1 MKIGLICGDGL
12 PVSGLLT
19 VFRNVF
25 HLGRSMGVFDDTV
38 VADLGYSWRSDKT
51 RFFPN
56 GPESHPYP
64 PWLRPTI
71 NDSIAGLDRAE
82 LSAELEDIRRRVAA
96 FDRLEEAERQ
106 SLVDRIETLRQVY
119 FDHFTTWLERHDPD
133 WVFAVNLTLPHA
145 VSVTSALYMAAD
157 RHYRARR
164 GGLVIWDH
172 DLCGSNGRWDIA
184 IDRRFYPSVPNGV
197 TPLPA
202 EAAHVDWI
210 VVSQGLAR
218 EAESYGT
225 AARPR
230 VIANLLPAIP
240 PGIDERHHEFARQL
254 GLSLERPILVSP
266 VRIYRVKGVDQS
278 LRFHAEVVGEC
289 LRRSLPPPYLLV
301 FGDLAEDPDYGDELV
316 ALRDELATQ
325 EDVRFL
331 GGVPLETVREAYG
344 NWRLNEVDLLRL
356 ARATH
361 GGVVFTP
368 SVSDFETIGLGAGL
382 AAAAEIPAVST
393 RYNAFDE
400 IYGAAGVECTTFETD
415 GTGMGAAAVT
425 FVDVLAAFAGHDAD
439 LTAALKRNRHA
450 VESLFPTEPWRTLLD
465 SMNGAI
471 AGSDPLAEELTM

>member
-19 VFRNVF
+19 VFRSVYR
-25 HLGRSMGVFDDTV
+25 LGRSMGVFDHMV
-38 VADLGYSWRSDKT
+38 VADLGYSWRADKT

-56 GPESHPYP
+56 GPDSHPYP
-64 PWLRPTI
+64 PWLRPTV
-71 NDSIAGLDRAE
+71 NDAIAGLDRAE
-82 LSAELEDIRRRVAA
+82 LSAELEDIRRCVAA
-96 FDRLEEAERQ
+96 FDGLVEAERQ

-119 FDHFTTWLERHDPD
+119 FDHFRTWLERHDPD

-145 VSVTSALYMAAD
+145 VSVTSALYMAAE

-184 IDRRFYPSVPNGV
+184 IDRRFYPSVPNDV

-202 EAAHVDWI
+202 EAAHVNWI

-218 EAESYGT
+218 EAESYDT
-225 AARPR
+225 TSRPK
-230 VIANLLPAIP
+230 VIANLLPVIP
-240 PGIDERHHEFARQL
+240 PGIDDRHHEFTRQL
-254 GLSLERPILVSP
+254 ELSLERPILLSP
-266 VRIYRVKGVDQS
+266 VRIYRVKGVNQS

-301 FGDLAEDPDYGDELV
+301 FGDLDEDPDYGDELV
-316 ALRDELATQ
+316 ALRDELAT
-325 EDVRFL
+325 EKYVRFL
-331 GGVPLETVREAYG
+331 GGVPLESVREADG
-344 NWRLNEVDLLRL
+344 DWRLDEVDLLRL

-368 SVSDFETIGLGAGL
+368 SVSDFETVGLGAGL
-382 AAAAEIPAVST
+382 AAAAEVPAVST

-400 IYGAAGVECTTFETD
+400 FYGAAGISCTTFETD
-415 GTGMGAAAVT
+415 GTGMTDAAVE
-425 FVDVLAAFAGHDAD
+425 FVDVLAGFARRDAE
-439 LTAALKRNRHA
+439 LIAGLKRNRQA
-450 VESLFPTEPWRTLLD
+450 VESLFPTDPWRTLLD
-465 SMNGAI
+465 SMNDGTAS
-471 AGSDPLAEELTM
+471 SDPPVEERTM